1 MPDAPHPV
9 RRVLALRDVRNLVMA
24 RFFAGLG
31 RSLLHAAIHW
41 HLWKLTDSAFYLG
54 MLGLVEFVP
63 VIPVSLVAGAVAD
76 HRDRRRI
83 VMASQV
89 VTLVGA
95 LVLAFGSLHGSAEL
109 LLLLAT
115 AFALAIASC
124 FENPAGAALLP
135 SLVPRE
141 LFPTATVVSS
151 NVRNAAAVSGPVGMG
166 FIVASAG
173 IPAAYAV
180 TAALMVVSVFVL
192 SFVRSPEIEGGGRP
206 VTWATIREGIEFVWR
221 QKVILGSMTLDMF
234 AVVFASVTALLPIF
248 ATDLLGV
255 DAVGYGVL
263 SASLQLGTV
272 AMAVLLL
279 AMQPLE
285 RPGRALLAAVL
296 FFGLATI
303 AFGLTRTFA
312 FAVAALVVAGMA
324 DQVSMVSRSIILQLS
339 TPDGLRGRVNAVNMI
354 FIGASNELGAA
365 ESGFLASLTSAT
377 FSVVFGGLACLGVL
391 GAVTVGIPGLRSYR
405 VEDVTPA
412 ADGPP
417 IAPSPPR

>member
-1 MPDAPHPV
+1 MPDDLHPV
-9 RRVLALRDVRNLVMA
+9 RRVLRLRDVRNLVAA

-54 MLGLVEFVP
+54 LLGLVEFLP
-63 VIPVSLVAGAVAD
+63 VIPVSLFAGAVAD
-76 HRDRRRI
+76 NRDRRRI

-89 VTLVGA
+89 VTLGGA
-95 LVLAFGSLHGSAEL
+95 IVLTAGSLQGSAEVVL
-109 LLLLAT
+109 LLVT
-115 AFALAIASC
+115 AVALAIASC

-135 SLVPRE
+135 SLVPRD

-151 NVRNAAAVSGPVGMG
+151 NVRNAAAVSGPVLMG
-166 FIVASAG
+166 FVVAGAG

-180 TAALMVVSVFVL
+180 TAGLMTASVFIL
-192 SFVRSPEIEGGGRP
+192 LFVRSPEIEGGGQP
-206 VTWATIREGIEFVWR
+206 VAWEAIREGIVFVWR

-234 AVVFASVTALLPIF
+234 AVVFASVTALLPVF

-255 DAVGYGVL
+255 EAVGYGLL
-263 SASLQLGTV
+263 SASVQIGTV
-272 AMAVLLL
+272 AMALLL
-279 AMQPLE
+279 LVLPPLE
-285 RPGRALLAAVL
+285 RPGRALLVAVF

-303 AFGLTRTFA
+303 AFGLTRSFA

-391 GAVTVGIPGLRSYR
+391 GAVTVGVPSLRSYR
-405 VEDVTPA
+405 I
-412 ADGPP
+412 DGLPP
-417 IAPSPPR
+417 SD

>member
-1 MPDAPHPV
+1 VPDAPHPV
-9 RRVLALRDVRNLVMA
+9 RRVLALKDVRNLVTA
-24 RFFAGLG
+24 RFFAGFG

-41 HLWKLTDSAFYLG
+41 HLWKVTDSAFF
-54 MLGLVEFVP
+54 LGLLGVVEFVP
-63 VIPVSLVAGAVAD
+63 VIPVSLIAGAVAD
-76 HRDRRRI
+76 NRDRRRI
-83 VMASQV
+83 VMASQL
-89 VTLVGA
+89 VTLAAA
-95 LVLAFGSLHGSAEL
+95 LVLALGSLRGSAEL

-135 SLVPRE
+135 SLVPRD

-151 NVRNAAAVSGPVGMG
+151 NVRNAAAVSGPVAMG

-180 TAALMVVSVFVL
+180 TVVLMVASVFTL

-206 VTWATIREGIEFVWR
+206 VTWPAIREGIEFVWR

-255 DAVGYGVL
+255 GAVGYGVL
-263 SASLQLGTV
+263 SASVQIGTV
-272 AMAVLLL
+272 AMAVVLL
-279 AMQPLE
+279 ALPPLE
-285 RPGRALLAAVL
+285 RPGRALLVAVL

-303 AFGLTRTFA
+303 AFGLTRSFA

-324 DQVSMVSRSIILQLS
+324 DQVSMVARSIILQLS

-391 GAVTVGIPGLRSYR
+391 GAVTVGIPTLRSYR
-405 VEDVTPA
+405 VDASFAVGETP
-412 ADGPP
+412 PP
-417 IAPSPPR
+417 APPSP